1 MASLAGVSKT
11 LLYHY
16 FPDGRP
22 ELYREVMDRLVAQV
36 VDAVRTA
43 ARMPTSPQ
51 RRLADLVAALVDYFE
66 QHPDAYR
73 LLILEPW
80 GSGDPSVVGQAMAVR
95 ARLAGEL
102 NGLLAASGQPVPVTM
117 AGGAAAMEVVLHV
130 CELAMAGQVTAEQAV
145 DLAQRFVAGG
155 LGARPRSDREIRG
168 RRRPVPCNTR
178 PSPGTERRTPA
189 QSNRRVSVAL
199 PRDARTPERGKG
211 LYPAGRAVVHS
222 AAMASSGGRRVAQR
236 G

>member
-1 MASLAGVSKT
+1 MGEAQAEAPAQPPARRLAPGERRALLIGAAEETFASRGYTQAGLAEVASLAGVSKT

-95 ARLAGEL
+95 ARLASEL

-117 AGGAAAMEVVLHV
+117 AGGAAAMGAVLHV

-155 LGARPRSDREIRG
+155 LGALDLI
-168 RRRPVPCNTR
+168 
-178 PSPGTERRTPA
+178 
-189 QSNRRVSVAL
+189 
-199 PRDARTPERGKG
+199 
-211 LYPAGRAVVHS
+211 
-222 AAMASSGGRRVAQR
+222 
-236 G
+236 

>member
-1 MASLAGVSKT
+1 LAPGERRALLIGAAEETFASRGYTQAGLAEVASLAGVSKT

-117 AGGAAAMEVVLHV
+117 AGGAAAMGAVLHV

-155 LGARPRSDREIRG
+155 LGALDLI
-168 RRRPVPCNTR
+168 
-178 PSPGTERRTPA
+178 
-189 QSNRRVSVAL
+189 
-199 PRDARTPERGKG
+199 
-211 LYPAGRAVVHS
+211 
-222 AAMASSGGRRVAQR
+222 
-236 G
+236 